1 MERIDFQERAVEDL
15 LRQFK
20 ELWKQPQHQIPI
32 TLKAPT
38 GSGKTYM
45 VEKLICELTK
55 QPDWVQDVAFMWITF
70 SDDLAMQSLNKFKD
84 YFQKTR
90 KDTTFILYM
99 QIFLHFSYQIA

>member
-1 MERIDFQERAVEDL
+1 MDRIKFQEDAVDEL

-45 VEKLICELTK
+45 TIEAQKAK
-55 QPDWVQDVAFMWITF
+55 A
-70 SDDLAMQSLNKFKD
+70 QS
-84 YFQKTR
+84 
-90 KDTTFILYM
+90 
-99 QIFLHFSYQIA
+99 A